1 MAGRRLATVAR
12 MELIRSNAWLTA
24 RCAGASARREGRP
37 GVNFDRLT
45 VVTLVIAL
53 AGFAGSTLAGL

>member
-1 MAGRRLATVAR
+1 MQGRPLATVDG
-12 MELIRSNAWLTA
+12 MELIRSNDWLAA
-24 RCAGASARREGRP
+24 RCADASARREGRP

-53 AGFAGSTLAGL
+53 AGFAGTTLAGL